1 MCEWYA
7 LIIFRVQDLE
17 YHGKILQN
25 YCYACDYYFFFLKN
39 TSKLQTASSLIRIS
53 YNNLC
58 FSKNSSVFCKEINNI
73 QERCATVIMNT
84 KFFSLSVSQFNNSFE
99 NFQGYCTEQM
109 FTLQMRETLLQRY
122 VNVIMNTSN
131 QNQLD
136 CIAFVL

>member
-1 MCEWYA
+1 MVCINNIQGSRFGISWKNFA
-7 LIIFRVQDLE
+7 KLLLCLRL
-17 YHGKILQN
+17 L
-25 YCYACDYYFFFLKN
+25 FFFLKN